1 MAVVEYVM
9 VPVPE
14 ELAAK
19 VQTFVSW
26 KDAQANAE
34 PPSGEGQPT
43 VDDAIARAFA
53 RLDDAGRALV
63 GVVADATLEAEE
75 LRVPE
80 AARRAGV
87 TTREALGI
95 LLEVNSIIAAEGGP
109 PLAFGGKPGEG
120 SPGEF
125 TWDSYVI
132 AAPEALVRQLAEVAR
147 AHGSGTAA
155 RPGTRR

>member
-1 MAVVEYVM
+1 VEYVM

-19 VQTFVSW
+19 VLTFVSW

-34 PPSGEGQPT
+34 PPREEGQP
-43 VDDAIARAFA
+43 VDEAIARAFA
-53 RLDDAGRALV
+53 RLDDAGQVLV

-125 TWDSYVI
+125 SWDSYVI

-147 AHGSGTAA
+147 AHASETAA
-155 RPGTRR
+155 RPGTPR